1 MAAATSK
8 FRGIRINFP
17 HVLPAHPS
25 IHALALLLIAAAPA
39 LRAQEAVPVDP
50 APAAVEAQ
58 AGPVSSR
65 GGVFKANEAML
76 IEVPLDTSSVLNGAF
91 PIDSAGY
98 VTLPVAGR
106 LFVHD
111 KDASEIESY
120 LAKRMSQ
127 YLRDT
132 HIIATPVVRLTLIGH
147 WQRPGMHYVDPQS
160 SVWEACRV
168 AGGPAGEQNIH
179 KWRVMRGG
187 EILPISLLDEFSKGS
202 SLRAAGVRSGDLF
215 IIPQPD
221 PQSGF
226 WYWFRESLTV
236 TAEIA
241 AIVGTTLTAYLTYL
255 ALDERR

>member
-1 MAAATSK
+1 MSII
-8 FRGIRINFP
+8 RGIKISFP
-17 HVLPAHPS
+17 RVFPAPYP
-25 IHALALLLIAAAPA
+25 ACFLALLLLAAAPA
-39 LRAQEAVPVDP
+39 LRAQDAVPADP
-50 APAAVEAQ
+50 APAAAASEPP
-58 AGPVSSR
+58 AGLPSSR

-76 IEVPLDTSSVLNGAF
+76 IGIPLDTASVLNGAF

-111 KDASEIESY
+111 MTASEIESY

-168 AGGPAGEQNIH
+168 VGGPAGEQNIH
-179 KWRVMRGG
+179 KWRVMRGS
-187 EILPISLLDEFSKGS
+187 ETLPISLLDEFSKGS

-255 ALDERR
+255 ALEERQ